1 MWQPADSASSPSVVL
16 KKAQSKFISALRRAD
31 ARKVFASSAFDQ
43 SQPANEITI
52 EPADMANYQIV
63 ELVTDTNNLHIYSN
77 MQNSDVIYFNTMQ
90 GRFKQQLYTQEVKK
104 AHLEDIRRKLN
115 FESLIKQTACE

>member
-1 MWQPADSASSPSVVL
+1 M
-16 KKAQSKFISALRRAD
+16 
-31 ARKVFASSAFDQ
+31 
-43 SQPANEITI
+43 TI

>member
-1 MWQPADSASSPSVVL
+1 
-16 KKAQSKFISALRRAD
+16 
-31 ARKVFASSAFDQ
+31 
-43 SQPANEITI
+43 
-52 EPADMANYQIV
+52 MANYQIV

-104 AHLEDIRRKLN
+104 
-115 FESLIKQTACE
+115 